1 MQLAINT
8 LRGHRLF
15 GLIYFLAPVLVT
27 GLGLRVALLLRTWPE
42 VTHGPSIAASLL
54 IGIFTDAVYASYLL
68 LPFAVYLVLAPQRLF
83 RSTPHRLLMVLAV
96 ALEVWLLIFTFAS
109 EWIFWD
115 EFGVRFN
122 FIAVDYLV
130 YTQEVIDNILE
141 SYPVYPLLLAF
152 AIAAIVGA
160 LLIAAM
166 PWFRNWQTTTTP
178 WRSRLKVGL
187 PLLLIPVAATAF
199 MNQGDLPRFENRY
212 LQEISHNG
220 AYSFFAAFRNNELD
234 YHDFYLDIPERLA
247 NERIHDLIAQEGN
260 SFLAKASAA
269 PEYRH
274 VPGGQE
280 RHYNVIQIVIES
292 LSADFLGSFGN
303 TDGLTP
309 NLDAL
314 AAESLQFT
322 NLMATGTRTVRGMES
337 LTLSVPPTP
346 GRSIVKRPANDVLE
360 SSGTVFSAKG
370 YQPQFFYGGYG
381 YFDNMNDFFSR
392 NGFVIHDRGT
402 EPDEDV
408 EFSNAWGVSDE
419 DLYDWVLADA
429 DRLHAAK
436 QPFYDFVMTTSNHR
450 PYTYPEGRIDI
461 PSGTGRN
468 GAVKYTDHAIGEF
481 IAAAREKPWFADTIF
496 VIVADHCASSAG
508 KTALTV
514 ANYRI
519 PMLVYA
525 PGIVDP
531 GMVDTLASQIDVLP
545 TLFSL
550 LGWSYDSEFFGK
562 DLFQVRSDEGRAL
575 IGTYQSIGLLDPD
588 RHLTVLE
595 PGKRAESFDYQPL
608 TGAQVA
614 SVETPAALTD
624 TIAFYQ
630 SAADLYAARAGH
642 ATL

>member
-1 MQLAINT
+1 MQSTIDSI
-8 LRGHRLF
+8 RRHRLF
-15 GLIYFLAPVLVT
+15 ALAYFLFPVLVT
-27 GLGLRVALLLRTWPE
+27 GLTLRIALLLRTWPD
-42 VTHGPSIAASLL
+42 VSHGASVIASLL
-54 IGIFTDAVYASYLL
+54 LGVFTDTILASYLL
-68 LPFAVYLVLAPQRLF
+68 LPFGIYLMLAPQPFF
-83 RSTPHRLLMVLAV
+83 RTAVHRLLMVLAV
-96 ALEVWLLIFTFAS
+96 AFEFWLLIFISAS

-160 LLIAAM
+160 LLTAAM
-166 PWFRNWQTTTTP
+166 PWFRRWQATTTT
-178 WRSRLKVGL
+178 WRSRFKVGL

-199 MNQGDLPRFENRY
+199 VNQGDLPRFENRY

-247 NERIHDLIAQEGN
+247 SERIHELIAQEGH
-260 SFLAKASAA
+260 SFLPQASAA

-280 RHYNVIQIVIES
+280 RRYNVIQIVVES
-292 LSADFLGSFGN
+292 LSAGFLGSFGN

-309 NLDAL
+309 NLDEL
-314 AAESLQFT
+314 AAESLQFK

-337 LTLSVPPTP
+337 LTLSIPPTP
-346 GRSIVKRPANDVLE
+346 GRSIVKRPTNDVLE
-360 SSGTVFSAKG
+360 SSGTVFHAKG
-370 YQPQFFYGGYG
+370 YLPQFFYGGYG
-381 YFDNMNDFFSR
+381 YFDNMNDFFAH

-402 EPDEDV
+402 EPDQGVD
-408 EFSNAWGVSDE
+408 FANAWGVSDE

-429 DRLHAAK
+429 DRRYAEK
-436 QPFYDFVMTTSNHR
+436 QPIYDFVMTTSNHR

-461 PSGTGRN
+461 PSGSGRN
-468 GAVKYTDHAIGEF
+468 GAVKYTDYAMGRF
-481 IAAAREKPWFADTIF
+481 IAAARTKPWFADTIF

-525 PGIVDP
+525 PGIVEP
-531 GMVDTLASQIDVLP
+531 GAVGTLGSQIDVLP
-545 TLFSL
+545 TLFSM

-562 DLFQVRSDEGRAL
+562 DLLQVRPDEGRAL
-575 IGTYQSIGLLDPD
+575 IGTYQTIGLLDPAH
-588 RHLTVLE
+588 HLTALE
-595 PGKRAESFDYQPL
+595 PGKRTESFDYDPQ
-608 TGAQVA
+608 TGVQ
-614 SVETPAALTD
+614 TPSPDVRNALTD
-624 TIAFYQ
+624 TIAYYQ
-630 SAADLYAARAGH
+630 SAADLYATRSRL

>member
-1 MQLAINT
+1 MQVRLETI
-8 LRGHRLF
+8 RRHRLF
-15 GLIYFLAPVLVT
+15 GLLYFLVPLLAS
-27 GLGLRVALLLRTWPE
+27 GLLLRIALLLRTWPD
-42 VTHGPSIAASLL
+42 VSHGWSMAASLL
-54 IGIFTDAVYASYLL
+54 LGVLTDTVYASYAL
-68 LPFAVYLVLAPQRLF
+68 LPFAIYLMLVPQPVF
-83 RSTPHRLLMVLAV
+83 RSAVHRLLMVLAI
-96 ALEVWLLIFTFAS
+96 AFELWLLIFTSAS

-130 YTQEVIDNILE
+130 YTQEVIGNILE

-160 LLIAAM
+160 LLLASM
-166 PWFRNWQTTTTP
+166 PWFRRWQATSTP
-178 WRSRLKVGL
+178 WRSRFAAGL
-187 PLLLIPVAATAF
+187 PLLLVPLLATAF
-199 MNQGDLPRFENRY
+199 VGARDLPRFENRY
-212 LQEISHNG
+212 LQEISRNG
-220 AYSFFAAFRNNELD
+220 PYSFFAAFRNNELE
-234 YHDFYLDIPERLA
+234 YHDFYLDMPEQLA
-247 NERIHDLIAQEGN
+247 SQRIHDLVAQESN
-260 SFLAKASAA
+260 SFPVAAAA

-274 VPGGQE
+274 VLGGNE
-280 RHYNVIQIVIES
+280 RRYNVIQIVVES
-292 LSADFLGSFGN
+292 LSADFLGSYGN

-314 AAESLQFT
+314 AADSLLFT

-360 SSGTVFSAKG
+360 SSGTVFKAKG

-402 EPDEDV
+402 EPDESV
-408 EFSNAWGVSDE
+408 GFANAWGVSDE
-419 DLYDWVLADA
+419 DLYEWVLADA
-429 DRLHAAK
+429 DRQYAAK

-450 PYTYPEGRIDI
+450 PYTYPENRIDI
-461 PSGTGRN
+461 PSGTGRH
-468 GAVKYTDHAIGEF
+468 GAVKYTDYAIGRF
-481 IAAAREKPWFADTIF
+481 MAAAREKPWFADTIF

-525 PGIVDP
+525 PGIVEP
-531 GMVDTLASQIDVLP
+531 GTIDTLSSQIDVVP
-545 TLFSL
+545 TLFGL

-562 DLFQVRSDEGRAL
+562 DLFKLARNEGRAL
-575 IGTYQSIGLLDPD
+575 IGTYQSIGLLGPEL
-588 RHLTVLE
+588 HLTVLE
-595 PGKRAESFDYQPL
+595 PGKRAESFDYDPR
-608 TGAQVA
+608 TRAQVA
-614 SVETPAALTD
+614 SSKVSTALTD

-642 ATL
+642 VSL

>member
-1 MQLAINT
+1 MQVRLETI
-8 LRGHRLF
+8 RRHRLF
-15 GLIYFLAPVLVT
+15 GLLYFLVPLLVT
-27 GLGLRVALLLRTWPE
+27 GLLLRIALLLRSWPD
-42 VTHGPSIAASLL
+42 VSHGWSMVASLL
-54 IGIFTDAVYASYLL
+54 LGVLTDTVYASYAL
-68 LPFAVYLVLAPQRLF
+68 LPLAIYLMLVPQPVF
-83 RSTPHRLLMVLAV
+83 RSALHRVFMVLAI
-96 ALEVWLLIFTFAS
+96 AFELWLLVFTSAS

-160 LLIAAM
+160 LLLASM
-166 PWFRNWQTTTTP
+166 PWFRRWQATSTP
-178 WRSRLKVGL
+178 WRSRFAAGL
-187 PLLLIPVAATAF
+187 PLLLVPLLATAF
-199 MNQGDLPRFENRY
+199 VGARDLPRFENRY
-212 LQEISHNG
+212 LQEISRNG
-220 AYSFFAAFRNNELD
+220 PYSFFAAFRNNELE
-234 YHDFYLDIPERLA
+234 YHDFYLDMPEQLA
-247 NERIHDLIAQEGN
+247 SQRIQDLIAQESN
-260 SFLAKASAA
+260 SFPVAAVA

-274 VPGGQE
+274 VLGGNE
-280 RHYNVIQIVIES
+280 RRYNVIQIVVES
-292 LSADFLGSFGN
+292 LSADFLGSYGN
-303 TDGLTP
+303 ADGLTP
-309 NLDAL
+309 KLDAL
-314 AAESLQFT
+314 AADSLLFT

-360 SSGTVFSAKG
+360 SSATVFRAKG

-381 YFDNMNDFFSR
+381 YFDNMNDFFAR

-402 EPDEDV
+402 EPDESV
-408 EFSNAWGVSDE
+408 GFANAWGVSDE
-419 DLYDWVLADA
+419 DLYEWVLADA
-429 DRLHAAK
+429 DRQYAAK

-450 PYTYPEGRIDI
+450 PYTYPENRIDI
-461 PSGTGRN
+461 PSGTGRQ
-468 GAVKYTDHAIGEF
+468 GAVKYTDYAIGRF
-481 IAAAREKPWFADTIF
+481 MAAAREKPWFADTIF

-514 ANYRI
+514 GNYRI

-525 PGIVDP
+525 PGVVEP
-531 GMVDTLASQIDVLP
+531 GTIDTLSSQIDVVP
-545 TLFSL
+545 TLFGL

-562 DLFQVRSDEGRAL
+562 DLFKLARSEGRAL
-575 IGTYQSIGLLDPD
+575 IGTYQSIGLLGPEH
-588 RHLTVLE
+588 HLTVLE
-595 PGKRAESFDYQPL
+595 PGKRAESFDYDPR

-614 SVETPAALTD
+614 SSKVSAALTD

-642 ATL
+642 VSL